1 MTWTI
6 ASAESETKEN
16 RSGTPAAV
24 QAWNASRA
32 MRRRSAERRGA
43 PPDSPIQTVI
53 GRPSSGQRRIAEIPS
68 SSYERYVS
76 ESLHPPA
83 TLRAGA
89 QGALLRQP
97 RTFNELRADRCS
109 LCSTAGG
116 G

>member
-1 MTWTI
+1 M
-6 ASAESETKEN
+6 
-16 RSGTPAAV
+16 
-24 QAWNASRA
+24 
-32 MRRRSAERRGA
+32 
-43 PPDSPIQTVI
+43 
-53 GRPSSGQRRIAEIPS
+53 AEIPS

-89 QGALLRQP
+89 QGALLRHP